1 MKRKRIFAVFCTIL
15 LIASITVGIGGMF
28 GSAAAGAAN
37 LAMPV
42 ASGTLVY
49 ENEKASIDASNA
61 SGGYFMVK
69 YLESTT
75 SRIRIVVQCPSGL
88 KYSYNLN
95 NSGNYETFPFSDG
108 NGTYKI
114 TVYKNTSGNKYSTS
128 FSASVD
134 VALKD
139 EFAPFLLPNQYV
151 NYTPD
156 SKVVAKGKELT
167 SGCTELIDCIKAV
180 YSYVVENFTYDH
192 DRAENVSSGYLPVL
206 DSVLA
211 EKKGICFDYASVMTA
226 MLRSQGIPCKLVVGY
241 AGKTYHAWINV
252 YSEKDGWIN
261 SAIYFDGT
269 TWKLMDPT
277 FASSAKESDAIMKY
291 IGDGE
296 NYSPKYLY

>member
-1 MKRKRIFAVFCTIL
+1 MKRKRFFAVFCAVL
-15 LIASITVGIGGMF
+15 LIASIFVGFGAIS
-28 GSAAAGAAN
+28 GSAAGAEG
-37 LAMPV
+37 LAMPT
-42 ASGTLVY
+42 ASGTVVY
-49 ENEKASIDASNA
+49 QNEKASIDASNA
-61 SGGYFMVK
+61 SSGYFMVK

-75 SRIRIVVQCPSGL
+75 SRIRIVVQCPSGV

-108 NGTYKI
+108 NGNYKI

-128 FSASVD
+128 YSASVD
-134 VALKD
+134 VVLTN

-151 NYTPD
+151 NYTMD

-167 SGCTELIDCIKAV
+167 AGKTELLDKIKAV
-180 YSYVVENFTYDH
+180 YSFVVDNFSYDH

-277 FASSAKESDAIMKY
+277 FASSAKESEAIMKY

-296 NYSPKYLY
+296 NYAPKYLY